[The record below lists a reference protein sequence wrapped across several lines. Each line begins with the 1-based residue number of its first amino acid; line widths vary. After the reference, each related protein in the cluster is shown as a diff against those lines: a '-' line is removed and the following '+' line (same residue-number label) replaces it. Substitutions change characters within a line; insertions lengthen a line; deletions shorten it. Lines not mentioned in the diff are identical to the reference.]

1 MKIRITKNHVDA
13 LCVLIGVLGMGSLY
27 FQVLRMPLMAAMLI
41 ASILLL
47 TRAHHPKIS
56 VQNVRLTLL
65 LTAALLLTSFVNPQ
79 NGIHIN
85 DIVIWLCNI
94 GYVLVLQSCIGYRTY
109 MRLYTKVMLA
119 EAAISLISFVIGDL
133 LSLPLPLLHYEVSS
147 VNGFYLTPYFT
158 LGWLNIP
165 VFHRNAGM
173 FNEPGSHQKT
183 TRMAMEEKQESKR
196 RKTLEREL
204 EWVRM
209 SPSGRHAKSKAR
221 LSAYDKMMNEDTKQ
235 KEEKLEIF
243 IPNGPR
249 LGDVVIEAH
258 DVSKAFGD
266 RVLYEHLEFSLPP
279 AGIVG
284 VIGPNGTGKTTLFRM
299 IMGLETP
306 TGGSFRVG
314 PTVKLAYVDQQ
325 HKSIDPEKTVYEVI
339 SGGTDLIML
348 GNRQV
353 NARAYVA
360 RFNFSGADQEKKCG
374 MLSGGERNRLHLALA
389 LKEEGNVLLLDE
401 PTNDIDVNTLRALEE
416 GLENFA
422 GCAVVISHDR
432 WFLDRIATH
441 ILSFE
446 GDSKV
451 VFYEGSYSEYE
462 EWKKAQG
469 GDTTPHRVKYRKLIE
484 E

>member
-56 VQNVRLTLL
+56 AQNVRLTLL

-173 FNEPGSHQKT
+173 FNEPGSHQIFLNFALLFLMSDE
-183 TRMAMEEKQESKR
+183 TRMGMSKKKYCWAIALLIVTILSTLSTTGFICLGVVLLTVAFRKKGRKMARSIKMAAFYTRWNDTFSGFEIGLESPIAGQGVFSERKAEILLKHRVQNISNGFAAFVMDTGLILPAVWLWLMYLGIRTKFAKERLLYVLGVFLLYFLCINTEGVFLNILFLGLLGKWQPDAEEAPDQQANARSQKKR
-196 RKTLEREL
+196 RWRCT
-204 EWVRM
+204 V
-209 SPSGRHAKSKAR
+209 PP
-221 LSAYDKMMNEDTKQ
+221 
-235 KEEKLEIF
+235 EKL
-243 IPNGPR
+243 R
-249 LGDVVIEAH
+249 LTFNTQPEDAAQEQ
-258 DVSKAFGD
+258 
-266 RVLYEHLEFSLPP
+266 
-279 AGIVG
+279 
-284 VIGPNGTGKTTLFRM
+284 TG
-299 IMGLETP
+299 E
-306 TGGSFRVG
+306 TGG
-314 PTVKLAYVDQQ
+314 
-325 HKSIDPEKTVYEVI
+325 
-339 SGGTDLIML
+339 
-348 GNRQV
+348 
-353 NARAYVA
+353 
-360 RFNFSGADQEKKCG
+360 
-374 MLSGGERNRLHLALA
+374 
-389 LKEEGNVLLLDE
+389 EE
-401 PTNDIDVNTLRALEE
+401 
-416 GLENFA
+416 
-422 GCAVVISHDR
+422 S
-432 WFLDRIATH
+432 
-441 ILSFE
+441 
-446 GDSKV
+446 
-451 VFYEGSYSEYE
+451 
-462 EWKKAQG
+462 
-469 GDTTPHRVKYRKLIE
+469 
-484 E
+484 

>member
-79 NGIHIN
+79 NGIHTN

-173 FNEPGSHQKT
+173 FNEPGSHQIFLNFALLFLMSDE
-183 TRMAMEEKQESKR
+183 TRMGMSKKKYCWAIALLIVTILSTLSTTGFICLGVVLLTVAFRKKGGKMARSIKMAAFIGLVLLFVIESVTGVVE
-196 RKTLEREL
+196 RKIIGRNSGGSFYTRWNDTFSGFEIGLESPIAGQGVFSERKAEILL
-204 EWVRM
+204 EHRVQNISNGFAAFVMDTGLILPAVWLWLTYR
-209 SPSGRHAKSKAR
+209 GIRTKFAKAR
-221 LSAYDKMMNEDTKQ
+221 LLYVLGVFLLYFLCINTEGVFLNILFLGLLGKWQPDAEEAPDLPANARSQ
-235 KEEKLEIF
+235 KKRRRRCTVPPEKL
-243 IPNGPR
+243 R
-249 LGDVVIEAH
+249 LTFNTQPEDAAQEQ
-258 DVSKAFGD
+258 
-266 RVLYEHLEFSLPP
+266 
-279 AGIVG
+279 
-284 VIGPNGTGKTTLFRM
+284 TG
-299 IMGLETP
+299 E
-306 TGGSFRVG
+306 TGG
-314 PTVKLAYVDQQ
+314 
-325 HKSIDPEKTVYEVI
+325 
-339 SGGTDLIML
+339 
-348 GNRQV
+348 
-353 NARAYVA
+353 
-360 RFNFSGADQEKKCG
+360 
-374 MLSGGERNRLHLALA
+374 
-389 LKEEGNVLLLDE
+389 EE
-401 PTNDIDVNTLRALEE
+401 
-416 GLENFA
+416 
-422 GCAVVISHDR
+422 S
-432 WFLDRIATH
+432 
-441 ILSFE
+441 
-446 GDSKV
+446 
-451 VFYEGSYSEYE
+451 
-462 EWKKAQG
+462 
-469 GDTTPHRVKYRKLIE
+469 
-484 E
+484 